1 MIQKNQRLRL
11 SCERLGSELEG
22 VCLNEGMPVFVP
34 GVLPG
39 EEADVLCVKV
49 QPRYAFGR
57 LMGVLTPS
65 PDRVDPPCPVYDRCG
80 GCSGQHMRYEATLA
94 AKRAQ
99 VFDCLTR
106 IGGLPLRSED
116 VPPVLG
122 AEHPW
127 HCRNKTALPVGG
139 TADAPVLGFYRRR
152 SHQIVPIDDCPVAMG
167 GLTGVIAA
175 VKEWMRAEH
184 IQPYDEATGR
194 GLLRHVVTRVSRAG
208 SLMVVLTATRAKLPG
223 VPRLIELLN
232 ANARGFCSLH
242 VSVNAERNNVIL
254 GRESH
259 RLYGEDAIFETLL
272 GLTFEMPPLSFFQVN
287 PDQTERLY
295 QTAVDFAAL
304 APGDVAVDA
313 YAGAGTLSLCLARHA
328 SRVIGIEIVPQAVEG
343 ARRNAARNAITNAEF
358 HVAAVED
365 LLPRLVADG
374 LRPDVVVLD
383 PPRKGVEPV
392 VIEAVLAA
400 RPRRVVYVSC
410 HVPTQARDVQLL
422 TSGGYRFERSLLKA
436 TEIDLADCPDLG
448 PILFTLGCFCNG
460 STVIRNAGRLRLK
473 ESDRISAMQ
482 EELKKM
488 GARIEVDGDT
498 VTITGV
504 ALHAPAE
511 PLYGH
516 NDHRIV
522 MALAVAVYAAGLPAL
537 LRGAE
542 AVNKSWPAF
551 WDTLRGLGAKI
562 DTE

>member
-57 LMGVLTPS
+57 LMEVLTPS
-65 PDRVDPPCPVYDRCG
+65 PDRVEPPCPVYDRCG

-184 IQPYDEATGR
+184 ILPYDEATGR

-232 ANARGFCSLH
+232 AHARGFCSLH

-383 PPRKGVEPV
+383 PPRKGVEPA

-422 TSGGYRFERSLLKA
+422 TSGGYRFERCQPVDMFCYAGGVENVLSLSR
-436 TEIDLADCPDLG
+436 
-448 PILFTLGCFCNG
+448 G
-460 STVIRNAGRLRLK
+460 S
-473 ESDRISAMQ
+473 
-482 EELKKM
+482 
-488 GARIEVDGDT
+488 
-498 VTITGV
+498 
-504 ALHAPAE
+504 
-511 PLYGH
+511 
-516 NDHRIV
+516 
-522 MALAVAVYAAGLPAL
+522 
-537 LRGAE
+537 RG
-542 AVNKSWPAF
+542 
-551 WDTLRGLGAKI
+551 
-562 DTE
+562 